1 MLYKCKYVRTCDLM
15 EMTMKA
21 RRLLLCSVSF
31 SLLLVTGCSSLTKP
45 SPELLKTF
53 DPCDSPNVPTL
64 YVPKDRGSIADAVM
78 ELGDHG
84 RVVVAP
90 STYRENIKI
99 LAGRHVIIQAE
110 GPEHPEIFPADHNVP
125 VVTVAPGAKLC
136 LNGLSLHGGQAGLV
150 AGNVDTGDA
159 AGAVTML
166 DTRVADAGYGVYGIV
181 DQFHIERSSIENNI
195 YGLVLAGDASLFN
208 VWIAEN
214 EFNMLLSGGSK
225 PSCAA
230 AAWSDTGSKVVV
242 QNVTIMYGKQGGLAI
257 CNTASATV
265 KNVYVWKNGFV
276 GAQIRNVNNF
286 TFDDSRVGETQLW
299 NGGWGDGLQVVHSNG
314 IVKDSQFSAN
324 KRANIIY
331 YGKSGGTIDNNLIV
345 YGVFSIALE
354 GLDGSSPNPMITP
367 SNYMYGNKENRVTH
381 GRQLSPTPP
390 LSVPP
395 P

>member
-1 MLYKCKYVRTCDLM
+1 
-15 EMTMKA
+15 
-21 RRLLLCSVSF
+21 
-31 SLLLVTGCSSLTKP
+31 
-45 SPELLKTF
+45 
-53 DPCDSPNVPTL
+53 
-64 YVPKDRGSIADAVM
+64 
-78 ELGDHG
+78 
-84 RVVVAP
+84 
-90 STYRENIKI
+90 
-99 LAGRHVIIQAE
+99 
-110 GPEHPEIFPADHNVP
+110 
-125 VVTVAPGAKLC
+125 VVTVAPGARLC
-136 LNGLSLHGGQAGLV
+136 LDGLSLHGGQAGLV
-150 AGNVDTGDA
+150 AGNADTGDA
-159 AGAVTML
+159 AGAVTIL
-166 DTRVADAGYGVYGIV
+166 NTRVADAGYGVYGIV

-214 EFNMLLSGGSK
+214 EFNMLLSGDSK

-257 CNTASATV
+257 CNTVSATV
-265 KNVYVWKNGFV
+265 KDVYVWKNGFV

-286 TFDDSRVGETQLW
+286 TFDNSRVGETRLW
-299 NGGWGDGLQVVHSNG
+299 KGGWGDGLQVVHSNG

-367 SNYMYGNKENRVTH
+367 SNYMYGNKENRVTY
-381 GRQLSPTPP
+381 GNKLSPTPP
-390 LSVPP
+390 PSVPP
-395 P
+395 PP